1 MNDPDIAKL
10 ALCNLFRRIP
20 VESTLPGSLQA
31 CACERGRGRHREASC
46 VLM

>member
-20 VESTLPGSLQA
+20 VEHAGLIAGVRLRA
-31 CACERGRGRHREASC
+31 R
-46 VLM
+46 